1 MLPKPP
7 TVPPRRPLQE
17 MPSSSRRLELMSMI
31 MASISISGV
40 GTSNW
45 SISALYRGIRSGVSC
60 TMIALRRESA

>member
-1 MLPKPP
+1 
-7 TVPPRRPLQE
+7 
-17 MPSSSRRLELMSMI
+17 MI

-40 GTSNW
+40 GTSSW